1 MSPQDALQQIR
12 DLISRDCGGRR
23 DDAMI
28 AQVRRLLS
36 YMPADLTIYARG
48 KCSSIQ
54 RWAECIGVRASTNAT
69 LAERSDLPFQFLELA
84 MLYGVNWKKGKV
96 TTL

>member
-12 DLISRDCGGRR
+12 DLISRDCGGLR

-54 RWAECIGVRASTNAT
+54 RWAEMYWSPRKHKRYTGGTVGLAISIFGACDVVRR
-69 LAERSDLPFQFLELA
+69 ELE
-84 MLYGVNWKKGKV
+84 KR
-96 TTL
+96 

>member
-12 DLISRDCGGRR
+12 DLISRDCGGRH

-54 RWAECIGVRASTNAT
+54 HWAEMYWSPR
-69 LAERSDLPFQFLELA
+69 
-84 MLYGVNWKKGKV
+84 
-96 TTL
+96 

>member
-12 DLISRDCGGRR
+12 DLISSDCGGRR
-23 DDAMI
+23 NDARI
-28 AQVRRLLS
+28 AEVRRLLS

-54 RWAECIGVRASTNAT
+54 EWAEMYWSPRKHKRYTGGTRGLAVSIIGACDVVRRE
-69 LAERSDLPFQFLELA
+69 LER
-84 MLYGVNWKKGKV
+84 
-96 TTL
+96 T